1 MDQDRTE
8 NFASPL
14 DEVLEGIPQ
23 EDPPEGLARRCLDGL
38 DEAAA
43 KQRPAHPRWYAPLR
57 NVVAVAAGLLLIVG
71 TANLITNTGGV
82 REQAR
87 QTSALSAAKPLSDA
101 VAEGR
106 AAEMPGEPMAETHVQ
121 AEAESMA
128 TGMPA
133 QPGPAAR
140 EPMPAPAAPRGAGA
154 QFGDELAMMPEPGPP
169 PAEEAEEAVAHVID
183 AAAAP
188 VAAAAAY
195 GVEAE
200 REPAMRAFTTSLPP
214 SEQAQPR
221 AGGLVSPPVVTHATQ
236 PRTPDV
242 EDPWRD
248 FSGDRQVISTK
259 DMELEVSDVERAY
272 DEARAIVE
280 KHGGFVASDRIA
292 IDDSE
297 RDVAHL
303 TIRLPVGSFESAITD
318 LRQLGDVV
326 RLVGESVDVTQEYY
340 AEGAEVREMADRE
353 QWLVDRYEA
362 ETNAQKKRELK
373 RQLDALRE
381 EMRREKE
388 ILTSLAEQT
397 HWPVLELVLSE
408 STGPGDF
415 ASRMFGGSLS
425 ALAWVGA
432 TAIIWVPI
440 VVLLTLFWRRI
451 VPSAPRSE

>member
-23 EDPPEGLARRCLDGL
+23 EDPPEGLEQRCLNAL
-38 DEAAA
+38 DAAA
-43 KQRPAHPRWYAPLR
+43 GEQGPAPPRWYAPLR

-71 TANLITNTGGV
+71 TANLFQAGRMA
-82 REQAR
+82 RERAR
-87 QTSALSAAKPLSDA
+87 AATSLSDEKQFD
-101 VAEGR
+101 VAEVPEEPPAEVMTEPAPLI
-106 AAEMPGEPMAETHVQ
+106 AAP
-121 AEAESMA
+121 
-128 TGMPA
+128 
-133 QPGPAAR
+133 
-140 EPMPAPAAPRGAGA
+140 EPMPSPPQAPAGTRYEMPRTSGAARSLGR
-154 QFGDELAMMPEPGPP
+154 PP
-169 PAEEAEEAVAHVID
+169 IMAEEAEEAVAQPID
-183 AAAAP
+183 AMAAP
-188 VAAAAAY
+188 VAGAVRY

-200 REPAMRAFTTSLPP
+200 HEPAMGDFTTSLPP
-214 SEQAQPR
+214 PAQAQPD
-221 AGGLVSPPVVTHATQ
+221 VSGAPSVAPIRGISRR
-236 PRTPDV
+236 PRTPEV
-242 EDPWRD
+242 EEPWRD

-259 DMELEVSDVERAY
+259 DMELEVRDVERAY

-280 KHGGFVASDRIA
+280 KHGGFVASDRIT
-292 IDDSE
+292 IDESE

-373 RQLDALRE
+373 RRLDQLRE

-408 STGPGDF
+408 RTGPGDF

-432 TAIIWVPI
+432 TAIIWMPI

-451 VPSAPRSE
+451 VPGAPRSE